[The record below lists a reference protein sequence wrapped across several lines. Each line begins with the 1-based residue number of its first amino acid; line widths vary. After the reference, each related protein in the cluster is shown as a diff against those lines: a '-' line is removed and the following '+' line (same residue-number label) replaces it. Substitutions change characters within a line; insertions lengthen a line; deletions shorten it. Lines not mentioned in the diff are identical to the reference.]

1 MLEWGGVIVNS
12 KTGGQHTTTEME
24 SGHFPREGFGKAGY
38 LRNIQII
45 DPRHFYLPIQLL

>member
-24 SGHFPREGFGKAGY
+24 SGHFPREGFRKAGY